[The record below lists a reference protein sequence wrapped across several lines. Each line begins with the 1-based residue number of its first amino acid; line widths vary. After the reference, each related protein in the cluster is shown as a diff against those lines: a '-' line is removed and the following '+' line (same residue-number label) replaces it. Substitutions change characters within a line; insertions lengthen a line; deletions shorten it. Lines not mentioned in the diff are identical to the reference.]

1 MNESRPT
8 VAGKPREL
16 QGFLN
21 ATLYHPIA
29 GILARAL
36 VPTPVTPNMV
46 SVAGA
51 FTVIGAG
58 VCYTLIGGAW
68 GIAIGFLLHLSWH
81 VVDGAD
87 GMLARLSGRAS
98 PSGEVVDGLCD
109 YFGHGIL
116 YALLAAQLDDR
127 IGVIAWAIALVAGV
141 SRAVQSVFAESGRR
155 TYQWWVYDVP
165 WLQNQRAP
173 GGGIGGALSRA
184 YLWAWNKMSGP
195 TRRVDALV
203 VSAEHDAQERARVA
217 GIARAAG
224 TRTLPVLALLGA
236 NPRTVLLGLS
246 MIAGSPLWFF
256 LLEIVA
262 LNAVLVFAIWQGAA
276 SARRIASLVARGH

>member
-1 MNESRPT
+1 MDEFRPT

-21 ATLYHPIA
+21 AAIYHPIA
-29 GILARAL
+29 GALARAL
-36 VPTPVTPNMV
+36 VPTRVTPNMV
-46 SVAGA
+46 SVFGA
-51 FTVIGAG
+51 LMVVSAG
-58 VCYTLIGGAW
+58 VFYTLVGGAW

-116 YALLAAQLDDR
+116 YAFLAAQLDQH
-127 IGVIAWAIALVAGV
+127 IGWIAWALAVAAGV

-173 GGGIGGALSRA
+173 ATGIGATLSGV
-184 YLWAWNKMSGP
+184 YLWAWNAMSGP
-195 TRRVDALV
+195 TRRVDTLV
-203 VSAEHDAQERARVA
+203 LSAEHDPRERAR
-217 GIARAAG
+217 IAEIAHAAG
-224 TRTLPVLALLGA
+224 TRTLPVLAALGA
-236 NPRTVLLGLS
+236 NPRTILLGLS

-256 LLEIVA
+256 LLEVVV
-262 LNAVLVFAIWQGAA
+262 LNVVLAFAIWQAAA
-276 SARRIASLVARGH
+276 SARRIAGLIARGH

>member
-1 MNESRPT
+1 MDEFRPT

-21 ATLYHPIA
+21 AALYHPIA
-29 GILARAL
+29 GALARAL

-46 SVAGA
+46 SVFGA
-51 FTVIGAG
+51 VMVVTAG
-58 VCYTLIGGAW
+58 VFYTLVGGAW

-98 PSGEVVDGLCD
+98 PRGEVVDGMCD

-116 YALLAAQLDDR
+116 YALLAAQLD
-127 IGVIAWAIALVAGV
+127 GSLGWVAWVIALGAGV
-141 SRAVQSVFAESGRR
+141 SRAVQSVYAESARR
-155 TYQWWVYDVP
+155 SYQWWVYDVP

-173 GGGIGGALSRA
+173 QPGLGGALSRA
-184 YLWAWNKMSGP
+184 YLRAWNTMSGA

-203 VSAEHDAQERARVA
+203 VSAEHDAPERAR
-217 GIARAAG
+217 IAE
-224 TRTLPVLALLGA
+224 L
-236 NPRTVLLGLS
+236 NPLYHY
-246 MIAGSPLWFF
+246 
-256 LLEIVA
+256 LEIVRAPMLGQSVDAYHWWIVLACTAVGLLLAFVA
-262 LNAVLVFAIWQGAA
+262 L
-276 SARRIASLVARGH
+276 RRFRSRVPYWV